1 MWNAL
6 SPVSLRMTPG
16 PGRTLLWNSNYD
28 MRLVVLMS
36 PDGISLKKHPD
47 IRSSFQK
54 AIGSYKD
61 SKGRNLEQ
69 ILNDLAKRKDVQK
82 NVIAMGNDIRS
93 GKDYLDPGKT
103 YLHNDLIHSAFTK
116 ARKKAW
122 ASIRNDPKIQ
132 ELYGEQKK
140 IKVEQ
145 RQRREQMK
153 TKNILNKQELQELIN
168 PPTGK

>member
-1 MWNAL
+1 
-6 SPVSLRMTPG
+6 
-16 PGRTLLWNSNYD
+16 
-28 MRLVVLMS
+28 LMS
-36 PDGISLKKHPD
+36 PDGLPLKKHPD
-47 IRSSFQK
+47 IRSQFQQ
-54 AIGSYKD
+54 AIGNYKD

-69 ILNDLAKRKDVQK
+69 ILDDLAKRKDVQK

-103 YLHNDLIHSAFTK
+103 YLHNDLIHDAFTK
-116 ARKKAW
+116 ARNKAW

-145 RQRREQMK
+145 IKRREEMK
-153 TKNILNKQELQELIN
+153 TKNILDKKELQELIN

>member
-1 MWNAL
+1 
-6 SPVSLRMTPG
+6 
-16 PGRTLLWNSNYD
+16 
-28 MRLVVLMS
+28 
-36 PDGISLKKHPD
+36 
-47 IRSSFQK
+47 
-54 AIGSYKD
+54 
-61 SKGRNLEQ
+61 
-69 ILNDLAKRKDVQK
+69 
-82 NVIAMGNDIRS
+82 MGNDIRS

-122 ASIRNDPKIQ
+122 ASIRNDLKIQ

-145 RQRREQMK
+145 IKRREQMK
-153 TKNILNKQELQELIN
+153 TENILDKEELQELIN